1 MNDGLTGAVSPF
13 ASYAAAAFRRTA
25 RSYVVSAF
33 RRTVVTIAVLSVGA
47 GWTTTL
53 AQSASPK
60 RPQAAA
66 KPYTPP
72 RTPWGDPQLEGV
84 YSNDDE
90 TGVPFERPAQFEGRK
105 IEDITPEELAALNK
119 QRNEQFNAGVA
130 GTEFAGGIR
139 PPTHLIFD
147 SFERRNSSPWLVVD
161 PPDGKVPP
169 LTEEARQRPR
179 PPTGLGRGVSSNANS
194 VGPFDSY
201 EDLGLYDR
209 CITRGIPSSM
219 MPAGYG
225 SYYELIQG
233 KDSVALRYEMIHEH
247 RVIPID
253 RGERRP
259 HVGKG
264 VHLDLGDARGWYDGN
279 TLVVETTNFT
289 ARSAYRG
296 ASENLKM
303 TERFTPVG
311 PGLVEW
317 KVTFDDPHTWTRP
330 WTFAMTL
337 KQKTQGERVYEYACH
352 EGNYGLKNILTGA
365 RADDNRK

>member
-1 MNDGLTGAVSPF
+1 MSHRVVAAVA
-13 ASYAAAAFRRTA
+13 AS
-25 RSYVVSAF
+25 
-33 RRTVVTIAVLSVGA
+33 
-47 GWTTTL
+47 TL
-53 AQSASPK
+53 VFGMASI
-60 RPQAAA
+60 AA
-66 KPYTPP
+66 KGPFTPP
-72 RTPWGDPQLEGV
+72 RTPWGDPQLAGV

-90 TGVPFERPAQFEGRK
+90 TGVPFERPAQFEGRR
-105 IEDITPEELAALNK
+105 IEEITPQELAALNK

-147 SFERRNSSPWLVVD
+147 SFERHNSSAWLVVD

-169 LTEEARQRPR
+169 LTPEALQRRSR
-179 PPTGLGRGVSSNANS
+179 PAAGLGRGVSSNINPI
-194 VGPFDSY
+194 GPFDSY

-225 SYYELIQG
+225 SYYEIVQG
-233 KDSVALRYEMIHEH
+233 RDSVALRYEMIHEH
-247 RVIPID
+247 RVVPID

-259 HVGKG
+259 HIGKG
-264 VHLDLGDARGWYDGN
+264 LHLDLGDARGWYDGN

-296 ASENLKM
+296 ASEQLKM
-303 TERFTPVG
+303 TERFTPVA
-311 PGLVEW
+311 PGVVEW
-317 KVTFDDPHTWTRP
+317 KVTFDDPQTWTRP

-337 KQKTQGERVYEYACH
+337 KQKTRGEQVYEYACH
-352 EGNYGLKNILTGA
+352 EGNYAMPGMLAGA
-365 RADDNRK
+365 RAKELKGGSR

>member
-1 MNDGLTGAVSPF
+1 VSNRMIAAV
-13 ASYAAAAFRRTA
+13 AAATLVLK
-25 RSYVVSAF
+25 VVAM
-33 RRTVVTIAVLSVGA
+33 
-47 GWTTTL
+47 
-53 AQSASPK
+53 
-60 RPQAAA
+60 AAA
-66 KPYTPP
+66 RTYVPP
-72 RTPWGDPQLEGV
+72 RTPWGDPQLAGV

-90 TGVPFERPAQFEGRK
+90 TGVPFERPAQFEGRRL
-105 IEDITPEELAALNK
+105 EDVTSQELVTLNK

-147 SFERRNSSPWLVVD
+147 SFERHNSSAWLVVD

-169 LTEEARQRPR
+169 LTPEAVQRRRQ
-179 PPTGLGRGVSSNANS
+179 PPTGLGRGVSSNANP

-225 SYYELIQG
+225 SYYEIIQA

-247 RVIPID
+247 RVVPID
-253 RGERRP
+253 RGEHRS
-259 HVGKG
+259 HIGKDL
-264 VHLDLGDARGWYDGN
+264 HLDLGDARGWYDGN
-279 TLVVETTNFT
+279 ALVVETTNFT

-296 ASENLKM
+296 ASEHLKM
-303 TERFTPVG
+303 TERFTPVA
-311 PGLVEW
+311 PGVVEW
-317 KVTFDDPHTWTRP
+317 RVTFDDPHTWTRP

-337 KQKTQGERVYEYACH
+337 KQKTQGEQVYEYACH
-352 EGNYGLKNILTGA
+352 EGNYGLRNILTGA
-365 RADDNRK
+365 RAEDKGSEK